1 MEQQNEGRNMDA
13 GDSRDAAGDS
23 YDAKGGIVIA
33 ALVVISVVLFGA
45 LAMAALV
52 GAVIR

>member
-1 MEQQNEGRNMDA
+1 VDDNHVDDS
-13 GDSRDAAGDS
+13 GDSAGNS
-23 YDAKGGIVIA
+23 YDAKGGIVAA

-52 GAVIR
+52 GAIVR